1 MSIHA
6 GTTLGGRYVLRSLL
20 AVGGMGEVWRGE
32 DSELGRPVAVKVL
45 KEHAAANETFLKRF
59 RNEARN
65 AAGLIDDRI
74 AQVFDYGDQE
84 HTAYLV
90 MELVEGEPLSTIIE
104 RERTLPEARIGTIL
118 AQTARGLDVAH
129 RAGVM
134 HRDVKPGNL
143 IIREG
148 DLVKITDFGV
158 SRSHDQTTLTQTG
171 MVMGTAQYLAPEMAL
186 GKPATAASDLYA
198 LGIIA
203 YECVVGK
210 RPFTAATAV
219 DIAIAHVNEDVPAL
233 PASVSPAMAGLITD
247 LLEKNP
253 RKRPRSGAE
262 LAERIESMT
271 LSPSLNTATAASAPS
286 TPSAPSA
293 DTSGEQPR
301 SRGNVPQRRMPP
313 TIAPKSFRPRP
324 DVSRGR

>member
-6 GTTLGGRYVLRSLL
+6 GTTLGGRYVLKSLL

-45 KEHAAANETFLKRF
+45 KKEAAANSTFLKRF

-65 AAGLIDDRI
+65 AASLLHDNI

-84 HTAYLV
+84 GTPYLV

-104 RERTLPEARIGTIL
+104 RERVLPERRIGMIL
-118 AQTARGLDVAH
+118 AHTSRGLAVAH
-129 RAGVM
+129 EAGIM
-134 HRDVKPGNL
+134 HRDIKPGNL
-143 IIREG
+143 IVRDG
-148 DLVKITDFGV
+148 DHVKVTDFGV

-186 GKPATAASDLYA
+186 GKPATPASDLYA

-219 DIAIAHVNEDVPAL
+219 DIAIAHVNEDVPPL
-233 PASVSPAMAGLITD
+233 PDRVSGPMAQLITD

-253 RKRPRSGAE
+253 RKRPRNATA
-262 LAERIESMT
+262 LAERIEGLDLPDGAVMPV
-271 LSPSLNTATAASAPS
+271 PSLDPEPDNAP
-286 TPSAPSA
+286 PP
-293 DTSGEQPR
+293 
-301 SRGNVPQRRMPP
+301 RRMPP
-313 TIAPKSFRPRP
+313 SVAPKSFRPRP
-324 DVSRGR
+324 DVPRAR

>member
-20 AVGGMGEVWRGE
+20 AVGGMGEVWRAE
-32 DSELGRPVAVKVL
+32 DTELGRPVAVKVL

-74 AQVFDYGDQE
+74 AQVFDYGDQDG
-84 HTAYLV
+84 TAYLV

-104 RERTLPEARIGTIL
+104 REKTLSEARIAAIL

-129 RAGVM
+129 RSSVI

-143 IIREG
+143 IVREG
-148 DLVKITDFGV
+148 DVVKITDFGV

-186 GKPATAASDLYA
+186 GKPATPASDLYA

-210 RPFTAATAV
+210 RPFTASTAV
-219 DIAIAHVNEDVPAL
+219 DIAIAHVNEDVPPLPSTVSQPMAAL
-233 PASVSPAMAGLITD
+233 IMD

-253 RKRPRSGAE
+253 RKRPHSGRE
-262 LAERIESMT
+262 LAERIEALN
-271 LSPSLNTATAASAPS
+271 LSEEAVAPPAPDSAPATA
-286 TPSAPSA
+286 
-293 DTSGEQPR
+293 QPPR
-301 SRGNVPQRRMPP
+301 QMPP
-313 TIAPKSFRPRP
+313 SVAPKAFRPRP
-324 DVSRGR
+324 DVPRKR